1 MKKIRVEKIDIDQFS
16 KPENVEDI
24 EVVIGDSSVLNIS
37 DVGDYI
43 NAVKS
48 KPTDSSS
55 ANPGIIIPK
64 EKLSAKEKIR
74 PKISKEANSEEI
86 KIPKNVKQAKKHKHV
101 SESSESDIEKKKK
114 KIKKKKHKDGNADV
128 SASSDVIRKKKKKKK
143 LKETNE

>member
-16 KPENVEDI
+16 KPENIEDI

-55 ANPGIIIPK
+55 ANPEIIIPK

-74 PKISKEANSEEI
+74 PKISKEANSDEI
-86 KIPKNVKQAKKHKHV
+86 KIPKNVKQAKKHKHD
-101 SESSESDIEKKKK
+101 SESSEGDIEKKKK
-114 KIKKKKHKDGNADV
+114 KIKKKKHKDENTDASV
-128 SASSDVIRKKKKKKK
+128 SSDITHKKKKKKK
-143 LKETNE
+143 LKKSDE